1 MNFEEVLEVL
11 TEHFGNQFVATRMEA
26 LKWVVVLHE
35 TAEKS
40 EKEGG
45 EGGGEG
51 GREVCLQK
59 LLPSLL
65 KNLSDPSDDVVR
77 LNLQVERYLGVVKSW
92 LMWMCVIHSNLILF
106 LFPKGFG
113 IDFPRRREVSTFD
126 EYLGGC
132 V

>member
-11 TEHFGNQFVATRMEA
+11 KEHFQNQFVATRMEA

-40 EKEGG
+40 EKEG

-51 GREVCLQK
+51 EREVCLQK

-77 LNLQVERYLGVVKSW
+77 LNIQVG
-92 LMWMCVIHSNLILF
+92 H
-106 LFPKGFG
+106 
-113 IDFPRRREVSTFD
+113 
-126 EYLGGC
+126 
-132 V
+132 